1 MIARKTLLLMV
12 MDVKMAGKWKIVEK
26 IAESWLGQYRNPPG
40 ERGLEQPM
48 VIETDRKVRQ
58 LVNELTAKTT

>member
-1 MIARKTLLLMV
+1 MV
-12 MDVKMAGKWKIVEK
+12 MDVKMAGKWKIVGK
-26 IAESWLGQYRNPPG
+26 IAESWLESG

-48 VIETDRKVRQ
+48 VTETDRKVRQ